1 MYHMV
6 RASPQF
12 ATPTRPSRPPRRPGH
27 SAARALLLDAVIAH
41 LGQHGLG
48 DLSLRQLAQAV
59 GTSHRMLIYHFGS
72 KEGLLIAV
80 VQEVEA
86 RQRAAL
92 VGFDLASADR
102 PEDLVRGLWARLAD
116 PALWPLERLFFE
128 LYGQALGG
136 HPAFA
141 PFLDGIVDSWIEP
154 AAELGRRLG
163 LAPAQARDEA
173 RLGLAV
179 TRGLLLDLLATGD
192 REGVDRAMDRYI
204 AGLSPPGSTRPAT
217 PSRKS
222 QGSPSRRARRA
233 ATDRPTAAARPRPR
247 PRST

>member
-1 MYHMV
+1 M
-6 RASPQF
+6 RPASQPVGESSSSS
-12 ATPTRPSRPPRRPGH
+12 PPSSPS
-27 SAARALLLDAVIAH
+27 SAKALLLDAVIAH

-48 DLSLRQLAQAV
+48 DLSLRQLAPAV

-116 PALWPLERLFFE
+116 PTLGPLERLFFE

-154 AAELGRRLG
+154 AARLGRRLG
-163 LAPAQARDEA
+163 LAPAEARDEA

-192 REGVDRAMDRYI
+192 RAAVDRAMDRYI
-204 AGLSPPGSTRPAT
+204 AGWSPPGSMRPAT

>member
-1 MYHMV
+1 V
-6 RASPQF
+6 PTASQPT
-12 ATPTRPSRPPRRPGH
+12 TPRPSSS
-27 SAARALLLDAVIAH
+27 SAPTPARALLLDAVIAH
-41 LGQHGLG
+41 LAQHGLG

-59 GTSHRMLIYHFGS
+59 GSSHRMLIYHFGS

-92 VGFDLASADR
+92 VDLDLPAAQR
-102 PEDLVRGLWARLAD
+102 PEDVVRGLWTRLAD
-116 PALWPLERLFFE
+116 PLLWPLERLFFE

-154 AAELGRRLG
+154 AAQLGRRLG
-163 LAPAQARDEA
+163 LAPDDARDEA

-192 REGVDRAMDRYI
+192 RQGVDRAMSRYI
-204 AGLSPPGSTRPAT
+204 AGLSPSGSTRPAT
-217 PSRKS
+217 PNRKS